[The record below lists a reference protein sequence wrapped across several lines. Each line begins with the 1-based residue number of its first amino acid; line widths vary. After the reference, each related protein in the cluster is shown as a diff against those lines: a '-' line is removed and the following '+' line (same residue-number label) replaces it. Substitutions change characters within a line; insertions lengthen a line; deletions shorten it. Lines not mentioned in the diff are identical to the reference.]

1 MQRKLRNTELERILQ
16 RQDDLAQQVQSQLN
30 FIIHYHYQSKCNLD
44 LEKYFW

>member
-16 RQDDLAQQVQSQLN
+16 RQDDIAQQVQFQLI
-30 FIIHYHYQSKCNLD
+30 FIIHYQSKRNLD